1 MHHEALTDDGKI
13 IWPLLKSFDDFYLAG
28 GTALALQI
36 GHRVSVDFDLFSLKD
51 INNNLLSKAKKVFQQ
66 HTVSPSI
73 NNPDELTV
81 LVGNVKTTFLKYP
94 FPVIQELVA
103 LDGISALSVKEIAT
117 TKAYSIGRRGTFKD
131 YVDLYFIISENY
143 ASLKEVV
150 DLADKKFS
158 HEFNSRLFLE
168 QLIFMDDINE
178 IEIKF
183 LKNAVS
189 KNTILDFFIEEIKTF
204 PLE

>member
-1 MHHEALTDDGKI
+1 MHHEALTDEGKI
-13 IWPLLKSFDDFYLAG
+13 IWPLLKSFDNFYLAG

-36 GHRVSVDFDLFSLKD
+36 GHRVSVDFDLFSLEN
-51 INNNLLSKAKKVFQQ
+51 INEDLLSKVKGVFQQ
-66 HTVSPSI
+66 LTVSPSV

-81 LVGNVKTTFLKYP
+81 LVGNIKTTFLKYP
-94 FPVIQELVA
+94 FPVVQDLVV

-131 YVDLYFIISENY
+131 YVDLYFIMSENY
-143 ASLKEVV
+143 ASLKEIV
-150 DLADKKFS
+150 DLADKKFA

-183 LKNAVS
+183 LKDAVT
-189 KNTILDFFIEEIKTF
+189 KNTILDFFTEQVKTF
-204 PLE
+204 PL